1 MIGRRRLLRAASV
14 GLAGFGVMG
23 RAGWVAAAAISQDR
37 FVAELKRLESESGGR
52 LGVTLLDT
60 NTGQRVGH
68 RMDERFPMC
77 STFKVLASGA
87 ILHRIDA
94 SKENLARRIYFSE
107 ADLVTYSPETKKH
120 VGPDGMTVAELCQA
134 AMTLSDN
141 TAGNLLLASIGGP
154 QGLTA
159 FARLLSDD
167 VTRLDRIETELN
179 EALPGDPRDTT
190 TPNAMASDLRALV
203 LGDALSAKSREQLTA
218 WLIASKTGGKR
229 LRAGLPAGGASATRP
244 ARANGERR
252 MTWRWSGRRGGRRS
266 SWRSTSPA
274 LPCRRIS
281 RTLSSRASGAR
292 SRPHSHECRD
302 ACWVQLPSGLSVLLG
317 VGRSVICCPNRLA
330 ISSTAT
336 RAVRPRSSRNG
347 LSSTISTERTSPES
361 CRSSMMR

>member
-1 MIGRRRLLRAASV
+1 MIGRRRLLRAA
-14 GLAGFGVMG
+14 GAALAGFGVMG
-23 RAGWVAAAAISQDR
+23 RAGLVRAAAVSQDR

-52 LGVTLLDT
+52 LGVALLDA
-60 NTGQRVGH
+60 NNGQRVGH

-87 ILHRIDA
+87 VLHGVDA
-94 SKENLARRIYFSE
+94 GKESLARRIYFSE

-154 QGLTA
+154 QGLTV
-159 FARLLSDD
+159 FARSLGDD

-203 LGDALSAKSREQLTA
+203 LGDELSAKSREQLTG
-218 WLIASKTGGKR
+218 WL
-229 LRAGLPAGGASATRP
+229 LPARPAASACGRGCRQVGASATRP

-252 MTWRWSGRRGGRRS
+252 MTWR
-266 SWRSTSPA
+266 
-274 LPCRRIS
+274 
-281 RTLSSRASGAR
+281 
-292 SRPHSHECRD
+292 
-302 ACWVQLPSGLSVLLG
+302 
-317 VGRSVICCPNRLA
+317 
-330 ISSTAT
+330 
-336 RAVRPRSSRNG
+336 
-347 LSSTISTERTSPES
+347 
-361 CRSSMMR
+361 

>member
-1 MIGRRRLLRAASV
+1 MIGRRRLLRAASL

-23 RAGWVAAAAISQDR
+23 RAGLVRAAARSQDR

-52 LGVTLLDT
+52 LGVALLDT

-87 ILHRIDA
+87 ILHGVDA
-94 SKENLARRIYFSE
+94 GKESLARRIYFNE

-141 TAGNLLLASIGGP
+141 TAGNLLLASIDGP

-159 FARLLSDD
+159 FARSLGDD
-167 VTRLDRIETELN
+167 VTHLDRIETELN

-229 LRAGLPAGGASATRP
+229 VRAGLPADWRVGDKTGT
-244 ARANGERR
+244 GERG
-252 MTWRWSGRRGGRRS
+252 TANDVAVIWPPRRAPVIV
-266 SWRSTSPA
+266 TVY
-274 LPCRRIS
+274 L
-281 RTLSSRASGAR
+281 TGATV
-292 SRPHSHECRD
+292 SAD
-302 ACWVQLPSGLSVLLG
+302 QQNAVIAG
-317 VGRSVICCPNRLA
+317 VGRTVTAALA
-330 ISSTAT
+330 
-336 RAVRPRSSRNG
+336 
-347 LSSTISTERTSPES
+347 
-361 CRSSMMR
+361 

>member
-23 RAGWVAAAAISQDR
+23 RAGWVAAAAISQDG

-87 ILHRIDA
+87 ILHRVDA

-107 ADLVTYSPETKKH
+107 ADLVTYSPETKRH
-120 VGPDGMTVAELCQA
+120 VGPDGMTVAELCLA

-203 LGDALSAKSREQLTA
+203 LGDALSTKSREQLTA

-229 LRAGLPAGGASATRP
+229 LRAGLPAGWRVGDKTGM
-244 ARANGERR
+244 GERGTANDVV
-252 MTWRWSGRRGGRRS
+252 MVWPPRRAPVIV
-266 SWRSTSPA
+266 TVY
-274 LPCRRIS
+274 L
-281 RTLSSRASGAR
+281 TGATM
-292 SRPHSHECRD
+292 SAD
-302 ACWVQLPSGLSVLLG
+302 KQNAVIAG
-317 VGRSVICCPNRLA
+317 VGRAVTTALA
-330 ISSTAT
+330 
-336 RAVRPRSSRNG
+336 
-347 LSSTISTERTSPES
+347 
-361 CRSSMMR
+361 